1 MDRKNYI
8 LSENSLQIVSDIMLQ
23 EGLKSE
29 TAAIEFALRYYSE
42 RSNREAEA
50 IRLAEQILREPMVI
64 SAAASRSADQK
75 LDIILDAINVILI
88 ERGYRKYYP
97 ADQYP
102 SQIIERSKE
111 KQKEKLARAKQ
122 VKDDNAL
129 RKR

>member
-1 MDRKNYI
+1 MQKKTYRISEETVAI
-8 LSENSLQIVSDIMLQ
+8 LSSLKKEQS
-23 EGLKSE
+23 LKSDA
-29 TAAIEFALRYYSE
+29 AAIEFALRYYSE

-102 SQIIERSKE
+102 SQIIEKSKE

-122 VKDDNAL
+122 LKDDYAI

>member
-1 MDRKNYI
+1 MQKKTYRISEEAVAI
-8 LSENSLQIVSDIMLQ
+8 LSSLKKEQS
-23 EGLKSE
+23 LKSDA
-29 TAAIEFALRYYSE
+29 AAIEFALRYYSE

-102 SQIIERSKE
+102 SQIIEKSKE

-122 VKDDNAL
+122 LKDDYAI